1 MSAPDPTR
9 FTCLPDDVEA
19 RVQAYVQGMA
29 DLKRRSHPIL
39 ANASPELCALHA
51 AYIEAVRH
59 HAEVW
64 ARGFFDIPNPSA
76 SYTQEEWLAFWGA
89 ACERV
94 KVAQVELEREV
105 GREQRDEGT
114 KHE

>member
-1 MSAPDPTR
+1 MTLDPTR
-9 FTCLPDDVEA
+9 FTRLPDDVEA
-19 RVQAYVQGMA
+19 RVRAYVKDMA
-29 DLKRRSHPIL
+29 DLKRRSHPVPDG
-39 ANASPELCALHA
+39 ASPELLALHA

-59 HAEVW
+59 QTEVW

-94 KVAQVELEREV
+94 EVAQMELDREV
-105 GREQRDEGT
+105 GRG
-114 KHE
+114 